1 MSLEI
6 SIKHALWFATP
17 LIVTTQSKQIPMPQ
31 KIERGSSP
39 KRVLRSSLCPLAI
52 KAAATLW
59 P

>member
-31 KIERGSSP
+31 KIERGFSP